1 MCVCYIKEKDS
12 DRELYEIDGEINNNI
27 FTDLFLKIVVIIKD
41 IFNIITIKKIYN
53 GYIFLIK
60 YKIKNNKYYLRK
72 NKKIIKKINNNIQK
86 FKIDTIVLADDIKKK
101 ENFINL
107 LINENFVSNKIKIL
121 NGKGIFPY
129 LLLETVMYILKIQNK
144 RSELEDIYILI
155 DNNNELCLKYIYMF
169 SKNFKMVNVVTSN
182 INKYKKLE
190 EKIFNEDETVI
201 TVTNNRKKSLKRAKI
216 IINIDF
222 EAEKL
227 KKYNINRKAIIINV
241 EKDIFNNSNIFDGI
255 NINNLD
261 INISQELKNFFD
273 EYNLLNKT
281 SLTILYESILNKK
294 DSFENI
300 KERIKKDEV
309 SIIRL
314 IGNNGT
320 IDEKEYLRVI

>member
-1 MCVCYIKEKDS
+1 
-12 DRELYEIDGEINNNI
+12 
-27 FTDLFLKIVVIIKD
+27 
-41 IFNIITIKKIYN
+41 
-53 GYIFLIK
+53 
-60 YKIKNNKYYLRK
+60 
-72 NKKIIKKINNNIQK
+72 
-86 FKIDTIVLADDIKKK
+86 
-101 ENFINL
+101 
-107 LINENFVSNKIKIL
+107 
-121 NGKGIFPY
+121 
-129 LLLETVMYILKIQNK
+129 
-144 RSELEDIYILI
+144 
-155 DNNNELCLKYIYMF
+155 MF
-169 SKNFKMVNVVTSN
+169 SKNFRMVNVVTSN

>member
-1 MCVCYIKEKDS
+1 
-12 DRELYEIDGEINNNI
+12 
-27 FTDLFLKIVVIIKD
+27 
-41 IFNIITIKKIYN
+41 
-53 GYIFLIK
+53 
-60 YKIKNNKYYLRK
+60 
-72 NKKIIKKINNNIQK
+72 
-86 FKIDTIVLADDIKKK
+86 
-101 ENFINL
+101 
-107 LINENFVSNKIKIL
+107 
-121 NGKGIFPY
+121 
-129 LLLETVMYILKIQNK
+129 
-144 RSELEDIYILI
+144 
-155 DNNNELCLKYIYMF
+155 MF

>member
-1 MCVCYIKEKDS
+1 M
-12 DRELYEIDGEINNNI
+12 YEINGEINNNI

-53 GYIFLIK
+53 GYIFLIP
-60 YKIKNNKYYLRK
+60 YQIKNNKYYLRK

-155 DNNNELCLKYIYMF
+155 DNNNELCLNYIYMF

>member
-1 MCVCYIKEKDS
+1 
-12 DRELYEIDGEINNNI
+12 
-27 FTDLFLKIVVIIKD
+27 
-41 IFNIITIKKIYN
+41 
-53 GYIFLIK
+53 
-60 YKIKNNKYYLRK
+60 
-72 NKKIIKKINNNIQK
+72 
-86 FKIDTIVLADDIKKK
+86 
-101 ENFINL
+101 
-107 LINENFVSNKIKIL
+107 
-121 NGKGIFPY
+121 
-129 LLLETVMYILKIQNK
+129 MYILKIQNK

-155 DNNNELCLKYIYMF
+155 DNNNELCLNYIYMF